1 MSTKRKIYD
10 AFNTLLKESG
20 VVKTFKLFNNQYN
33 NEATEKIF
41 LYPSAFLEFASVP
54 YITRPDGVQVAEG
67 SILRL
72 HIGFESLEDNDLEVL
87 ETLNA
92 VFLALQGQRHDEGAF
107 GALKRTNEAQDVDH
121 DRVQVWQMD
130 FETTIC
136 DDGDARINKLTKIDA
151 PHTLEIT
158 VDADAPFLRQSQP

>member
-10 AFNTLLKESG
+10 AFQELLKTSG

-33 NEATEKIF
+33 NETTELPF

-54 YITRPDGVQVAEG
+54 YITRLDGVQVAEG

-72 HIGFESLEDNDLEVL
+72 HIGFESLKDNDLNVL
-87 ETLNA
+87 DTLEA
-92 VFLALQGQRHDEGAF
+92 IFLALQDQRHPEGAF
-107 GALKRTNEAQDVDH
+107 GTLRRVNEAQDVDH
-121 DRVQVWQMD
+121 DRVQVWLME

-136 DDGDARINKLTKIDA
+136 DDSAAHIKDLVKVETPRTV
-151 PHTLEIT
+151 EIT
-158 VDADAPFLRQSQP
+158 VDASAPYLKHKQ

>member
-1 MSTKRKIYD
+1 MSAKRKIYD

-33 NEATEKIF
+33 NEPTEKTF

-54 YITRPDGVQVAEG
+54 YITRTDGVQIAEG

-72 HIGFESLEDNDLEVL
+72 HIGFESLEDNDLDVL
-87 ETLNA
+87 DTLEG
-92 VFLALQGQRHDEGAF
+92 VFLALQGQEHTEGAF
-107 GALKRTNEAQDVDH
+107 GALKRVNEAQDVDH

-136 DDGDARINKLTKIDA
+136 DDGAAHIKKLVKVDA

-158 VDADAPFLRQSQP
+158 VDAAAPFLQQS

>member
-1 MSTKRKIYD
+1 MSAKRKIYD
-10 AFNTLLKESG
+10 RFNELLRESG

-54 YITRPDGVQVAEG
+54 YITRTDGVQVAEG

-72 HIGFESLEDNDLEVL
+72 HIGFESLEDNDLDVL
-87 ETLNA
+87 ETLDA
-92 VFLALQGQRHDEGAF
+92 VFLALQGQEHSEGAF
-107 GALKRTNEAQDVDH
+107 GALKRVNEAQDVDH

-136 DDGDARINKLTKIDA
+136 DDGAARVSKLVKVDA
-151 PHTLEIT
+151 PHTVEIL
-158 VDADAPFLRQSQP
+158 VDADAPYLRQSE